1 MSILSLSMENGA
13 FSNYLIF
20 DIGTIL
26 IILVCVLV
34 NAKRGFAK
42 IFISIL
48 GYILAI
54 VLGSIVSDAFAEPIY
69 NSVLKSQT
77 INNVQEVLGEHDVST
92 SISDRITQ
100 DTYGVKIS
108 DEKLKN
114 IISSS
119 DGMYNAINGTNGNE
133 LLSKDKIVNL
143 IAESIEDE
151 ISEPLQSILPS
162 SVVEYM
168 MNSIKSNSDTLY
180 STASVLVQDDAN
192 PAEYIEQTFV
202 RPILIY
208 IIKMSVFFIVFFI
221 VMIMVKMMSKSM
233 ENKDST
239 PTIVTSTNKLLGAL
253 LGFIGAIILLLI
265 ISIVLKFLVSVN
277 GGVSEI
283 LNEDTIQN
291 TKIFKYIYNIDTLKL
306 LN

>member
-1 MSILSLSMENGA
+1 MSILNLSAESGA

-26 IILVCVLV
+26 IILVYVLV

-54 VLGSIVSDAFAEPIY
+54 VLGSIVSDTLAEPIY
-69 NSVLKSQT
+69 NNVLKSET
-77 INNVQEVLGEHDVST
+77 INNVQQVLDEHDVST

-100 DTYGVKIS
+100 DTYGIKIS
-108 DEKLKN
+108 DEKLKKV
-114 IISSS
+114 ISSS
-119 DGMYNAINGTNGNE
+119 DGMYNAINGTDGNE
-133 LLSKDKIVNL
+133 LISKDKIVNL
-143 IAESIEDE
+143 IGESIEDE
-151 ISEPLQSILPS
+151 ISKPLKSILPG
-162 SVVEYM
+162 SVVDYM

-208 IIKMSVFFIVFFI
+208 IIKMSIFFIVFLI
-221 VMIMVKMMSKSM
+221 VMIIVKMISKSM
-233 ENKDST
+233 ENNDST
-239 PTIVTSTNKLLGAL
+239 PTIVTATNKLLGAILGL
-253 LGFIGAIILLLI
+253 LQAIILLLI

-277 GGVSEI
+277 GNVSEI